1 MRILL
6 DVARAH
12 PRRSLATLGCLL
24 LAGVAEGVGLTSLL
38 PLLELAAPAAEG
50 AEPSALAEA
59 VRRGFDHLGL
69 APSLGVLLSVVVAG
83 MVGKALLILL
93 ANRQVGYAVAAVAT
107 DLRLSLV
114 RALLHA
120 RWSYFTVQPVG
131 RIANAFTTEAE
142 RASQAFLHGS
152 MIVAAALQATLYTG
166 VAFLVSWRATLGALA
181 LGAVSSWALV
191 VLVRASR
198 RAGNRQT
205 ELLKSSVTHLSDA
218 LHGVKPLR
226 AMAREERLGPLL
238 SDEARHLDRALR
250 GEVLSKEGLKALQ
263 EPIIVA
269 GLASGLFVAISAF
282 GMPLSSLLM
291 LGLLFARTLAAV
303 GKAQK
308 EFQSMAARESAYHS
322 LRETIERAEAEPEQ
336 PHGGLAPSLE
346 EGIALEGVELDYGSR
361 PVLSGADLF
370 VPAGEL
376 TSVIGASGA
385 GKTSL
390 ADLMIGLVQP
400 TRGRVCIDGVPLEE
414 IDLRAWRRMVGYV
427 PQELFLLNES
437 VLANVTLGDPDLDEA
452 QVWRA
457 LERAGAREFVEG
469 LPGGLDAQVGERGSL
484 LSGGQRQRIA
494 IARAVVR
501 EPSFL
506 ILDEATASLDPK
518 TEEGICEAV
527 VRMRGEMT
535 ILAVTHQRAFVNR
548 ADRVYRIENGQ
559 VKQVAE

>member
-24 LAGVAEGVGLTSLL
+24 LAGIAEGVGLSSLL
-38 PLLELAAPAAEG
+38 PLLELAAPAGEG
-50 AEPSALAEA
+50 AEPSALAET
-59 VRRGFDHLGL
+59 VRRGFVQLGL

-107 DLRLSLV
+107 DLRLSLI
-114 RALLHA
+114 RALLRA

-142 RASQAFLHGS
+142 RASQAFLHGT
-152 MIVAAALQATLYTG
+152 MIVAAAMQATLYTG

-181 LGAVSSWALV
+181 LGAFSSWALV
-191 VLVRASR
+191 RLVRASR
-198 RAGNRQT
+198 TAGNRQT
-205 ELLKSSVTHLSDA
+205 ELLKSSVSHLTDA

-238 SDEARHLDRALR
+238 SAEARKLDRALR

-263 EPIIVA
+263 EPILVA
-269 GLASGLFVAISAF
+269 GLAVGLFLAISAY

-291 LGLLFARTLAAV
+291 LGLLFARTLGAV

-322 LRETIERAEAEPEQ
+322 LRETIEAAEAQPEQ
-336 PHGGLAPSLE
+336 PHGGLAPTLE
-346 EGIALEGVELDYGSR
+346 QGISVEGIHLAYGAD
-361 PVLSGADLF
+361 PVLDGADLF
-370 VPAGEL
+370 VQAGAL
-376 TSVIGASGA
+376 TTLVGVSGA

-390 ADLMIGLVQP
+390 ADLLIGLVQP
-400 TRGRVCIDGVPLEE
+400 SAGTVRIDGVPLEE

-427 PQELFLLNES
+427 PQELFLLHES
-437 VLANVTLGDPDLDEA
+437 VFANVTLDDPDLGET

-457 LERAGAREFVEG
+457 LDRAGAREFVER
-469 LPGGLDAQVGERGSL
+469 LPGGLYAPVGERGSL

-501 EPSFL
+501 EPRLL
-506 ILDEATASLDPK
+506 ILDEATASLDPE
-518 TEEGICEAV
+518 TEEAICEAV

-535 ILAVTHQRAFVNR
+535 ILAVTHQEAFVSR
-548 ADRVYRIENGQ
+548 SDRVYRVENGQ
-559 VKQVAE
+559 VKQVAG